1 MSSNIFS
8 NPNIVDG
15 PRKCLPSKCVT
26 ENGDQL
32 SNKKAKTS
40 KSLNSASAA
49 WASKASANSISH
61 HASVENIP
69 EPVAHPRQQP
79 QHGHILDLA
88 DDTDDELLMP
98 ALEDTEPVDWDND
111 DDDDESKS
119 DLDDITELSAIYIF
133 LLGVVSILKQK
144 S

>member
-1 MSSNIFS
+1 
-8 NPNIVDG
+8 
-15 PRKCLPSKCVT
+15 
-26 ENGDQL
+26 
-32 SNKKAKTS
+32 
-40 KSLNSASAA
+40 
-49 WASKASANSISH
+49 
-61 HASVENIP
+61 
-69 EPVAHPRQQP
+69 
-79 QHGHILDLA
+79 
-88 DDTDDELLMP
+88 MP